1 MDKGSG
7 APWDRKAVAV
17 AWIGIL
23 VLGVL
28 LSFWGI
34 GEESLWYDESFS
46 AAVAIHPASEIVPI
60 IAKDSHPPL
69 YYLMLRAVVFLFGNS
84 HAALRSLSALG
95 TLAFASL
102 GFLHL
107 RKFWGEAGG
116 IAFALVAIL
125 TPMSIVSA
133 QEARMYSW
141 LAFFV
146 TATVLQGFA
155 TVTDGKVR
163 NWVILSLLTLAAAY
177 THYYGLMAVAFY
189 WLFLL
194 VRVIMGKDGKQLK
207 LALVSA
213 FVIALLYLPWLVF
226 LFAQFSRVASHYW
239 IGPLTLKGIVT
250 IVSYPFMQKFLSV
263 GSSRAAILFAA
274 TVLFSL
280 AGIAVAWK
288 KRDETLFLCA
298 SAFGVY
304 ALTLSAGIILSVA
317 VRPILVERYMIS
329 CMGLLIVAFV
339 SFWSRLKRPAA
350 LFAMV
355 AVFAVANAP
364 ALHRIYSL
372 RVNGPMAA
380 VQSLMK
386 DQVRDTDIFVHG
398 AEHNLGTF
406 AYYFPRNRHFLYVP
420 EGEVPNGNYNAFAP
434 NGSYGSDYAQ
444 FNDKPVT
451 IWVTN
456 MVGGP
461 YSLPSSE
468 IADAAHRKAIG
479 KQQRFR
485 RDPGW
490 YTVNVQKVAYDPAK
504 TKPTVKTAAG
514 SGEKRTLN
522 VTLGGIDASRGG
534 TIVYAVYDSD
544 PISPDNFIAS
554 GFVPANSDS
563 VTLSVDGIP
572 TGYCALFAFH
582 DQNGNG
588 KPDFE
593 AGEGTSFGI
602 DVGKLAGGPCFDDIK
617 FEFSA
622 ETPKL
627 EAVMNYAK

>member
-1 MDKGSG
+1 MKNMSE
-7 APWDRKAVAV
+7 ASVKRKAVAV
-17 AWIGIL
+17 TWIGIL
-23 VLGVL
+23 ILGTL

-34 GEESLWYDESFS
+34 GDESLWYDESFS
-46 AAVAIHPASEIVPI
+46 AAVAIHPVAEIVPI

-102 GFLHL
+102 GFLYL

-155 TVTDGKVR
+155 TATDGKVR
-163 NWVILSLLTLAAAY
+163 NWVILSVLTLAAAY
-177 THYYGLMAVAFY
+177 THYYGLMAVGFY

-207 LALVSA
+207 LALGSA
-213 FVIALLYLPWLVF
+213 CAIAFLYLPWLVF

-239 IGPLTLKGIVT
+239 IGPLTLQGIVT

-263 GSSRAAILFAA
+263 GSTLATILFAV
-274 TVLFSL
+274 TVVFSL
-280 AGIAVAWK
+280 TGIAVAWK
-288 KRDETLFLCA
+288 KRDDNLFLSV

-304 ALTLSAGIILSVA
+304 VLTLAAGIFLSIV
-317 VRPILVERYMIS
+317 VRPILVERYMLS
-329 CMGLLIVAFV
+329 CMGLLLVAFV
-339 SFWSRLKRPAA
+339 SFWSRLKRPVL

-355 AVFAVANAP
+355 AVFAVTNAP
-364 ALHRIYSL
+364 TLHRIYAL

-398 AEHNLGTF
+398 SEHNLGTF
-406 AYYFPRNRHFLYVP
+406 AYYFPRNRHFFYVP

-434 NGSYGSDYAQ
+434 AGGYGADYAQ

-456 MVGGP
+456 TVG
-461 YSLPSSE
+461 SVNSVHASD
-468 IADAAHRKAIG
+468 IADAAHRKAVG
-479 KQQRFR
+479 KQLRFR

-490 YTVNVQKVAYDPAK
+490 YTVTMQKVAYDPIKEKPSTK
-504 TKPTVKTAAG
+504 TDSG
-514 SGEKRTLN
+514 SGERRTLS
-522 VTLGGIDASRGG
+522 VTLNGIDASRGG
-534 TIVYAVYDSD
+534 TILYSVYTCD

-554 GFVPANSDS
+554 GSVPADSDS

-572 TGYCALFAFH
+572 TGYCAFFAFH
-582 DQNGNG
+582 DQNENNR
-588 KPDFE
+588 PDFE
-593 AGEGTSFGI
+593 SGEGMSLGI
-602 DVGKLAGGPCFDDIK
+602 DVGKLEGPPLFDDIK
-617 FEFSA
+617 FEFNA
-622 ETPKL
+622 EKPKI
-627 EAVMNYAK
+627 ESVMNYAR